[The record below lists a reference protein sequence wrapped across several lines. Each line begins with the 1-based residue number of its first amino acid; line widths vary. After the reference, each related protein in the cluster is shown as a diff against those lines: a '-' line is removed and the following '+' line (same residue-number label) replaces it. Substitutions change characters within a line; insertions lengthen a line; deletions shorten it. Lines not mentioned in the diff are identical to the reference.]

1 MSLAAPNLNDILLRL
16 FDDLGELQ
24 KYGIATGGSSTTLAD
39 TGLGGSDDDWNGGT
53 VFVVEADGAAPEGQ
67 FAEVTDYTTADGVL
81 TFGSTGINGITAAP
95 AALDEYALASDKYHL
110 DKMRSF
116 VNRGLVR
123 MGDIPNTDETLTT
136 AASTTEYTIPAA
148 ARWGL
153 RRVYVAQYATAS
165 NERWVENT
173 TWRQEASI
181 LIFRR
186 QPPVSKTIKL
196 VYMGPHSRLA
206 AYSDT
211 LDANVAL
218 NRAVAEAYYVALT
231 DPLSTLEDPLSQR
244 QLQEAKDELN
254 RMRGVYP
261 IWDPGSPFKP
271 ILSGRKGKRQRRRER
286 YGSFYT

>member
-24 KYGIATGGSSTTLAD
+24 PYGIATGGSSTTLLD
-39 TGLGGSDDDWNGGT
+39 SGIGGSDDDWIGGT
-53 VFVVEADGAAPEGQ
+53 VFVVEADATAPEGQ
-67 FAEVTDYTTADGVL
+67 YGEVTAYAAATGTL
-81 TFGSTGINGITAAP
+81 TFAATGINGISSAP

-110 DKMRSF
+110 DKARSF

-123 MGDIPNTDETLTT
+123 MGDVPKTDETLTT

-153 RRVYVAQYATAS
+153 RRVYIAQYATAN

-186 QPPVSKTIKL
+186 QPPVSRTIKL
-196 VYMGPHSRLA
+196 VHLGPHTRLA

-218 NRAVAEAYYVALT
+218 NRAVAEAYFVALT

-254 RMRGVYP
+254 RMRGIYP
-261 IWDPGSPFKP
+261 IWDPGTPFKP